1 MTARIIYS
9 CAALVI
15 ALATPALAQE
25 SILHYRAAAVAGA
38 EQAGIQVVALDPVSM
53 GDVVTGAPY
62 SAEAITEVTQTLTD
76 GNRIERRTAATIARS
91 SDGRIRREQS
101 GFAVGALVTDTAQPI
116 VTITDPK
123 NGVHLTLNYDQKIA
137 FRMKPGAPMI
147 SGATAEAGV
156 AFGVGPFVSRTDSGA
171 PGRRPTFSRAQRG
184 MPPPPP
190 PPGPFDGPA
199 VGFESVAA
207 APMSGNAEFKSESLE
222 PRTIEGLRAEG
233 IRTTLTIPA
242 GVVGNALPIEVV
254 NERWYSPALQVVLM
268 THRSD
273 PRFGETVYRLV
284 NIVQSE
290 PAAELFKVPSDFRI
304 EELKP

>member
-15 ALATPALAQE
+15 AFARPALAQD
-25 SILHYRAAAVAGA
+25 ILQYRADVVAGA

-53 GDVVTGAPY
+53 GDVVAGAPY
-62 SAEAITEVTQTLTD
+62 SAEAITEVTQSLTD
-76 GNRIERRTAATIARS
+76 GNRIERRTSATIARS

-101 GFAVGALVTDTAQPI
+101 GFAVGALVTDAAQPI

-123 NGVHLTLNYDQKIA
+123 NGVHITLNYDQKIA
-137 FRMKPGAPMI
+137 FRMKPSLTMTAGVP
-147 SGATAEAGV
+147 AEAGA
-156 AFGVGPFVSRTDSGA
+156 AFGVAGFGSRTDGGA
-171 PGRRPTFSRAQRG
+171 PGRPAFRRTQRG

-190 PPGPFDGPA
+190 PPAPGIFDGPA
-199 VGFESVAA
+199 IAFDAVGAG
-207 APMSGNAEFKSESLE
+207 PMSGNADFKSEQLE

-233 IRTTLTIPA
+233 TRTTLTIPA
-242 GVVGNALPIEVV
+242 GVVGNAMPIEVV
-254 NERWYSPALQVVLM
+254 NERWFSPALQVLLM
-268 THRSD
+268 TRRSD

-290 PAAELFKVPSDFRI
+290 PAAELFRVPSDFRI
-304 EELKP
+304 EDLKP